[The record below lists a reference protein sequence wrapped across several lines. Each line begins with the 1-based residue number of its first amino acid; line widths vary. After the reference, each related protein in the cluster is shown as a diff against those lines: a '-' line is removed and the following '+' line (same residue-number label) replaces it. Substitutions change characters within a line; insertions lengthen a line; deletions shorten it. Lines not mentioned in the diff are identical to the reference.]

1 MYKKIGWFLLFFSLI
16 LAGKA
21 SAQELTAASSK
32 ELKEALSDTRVSV
45 IKLQSGIYEGNF
57 LIERKVHII
66 GDKGTRIM
74 GTEKGHVLTIAADDV
89 IVENLEVE
97 GSGSQNAGI
106 YVKGDRAYLHHIAL
120 RNVFHGIYAR
130 NSYGHM
136 FENNLITSFHGMNRH
151 KGFGIYLVEAP
162 NTAVKD
168 NYFYHT
174 QDGVYVSYSDFCEV
188 TGNFM
193 FKARYGV
200 HTMDSRNV
208 LIADNQ
214 VTESINGLM
223 IMQSYEVFILENYFF
238 SNTEI
243 DGAGIFIYDTF
254 DSKISSNIV
263 KGNFR
268 GIILENAQRNRLE
281 FNNVLQNDTGLEIG
295 KNSNDNT
302 IYLNNFSGNT
312 RQVISEK
319 GNRNLFSKDNY
330 GNYFDDHHL
339 LNLDNDHKVDF
350 AYKSGDVFY
359 QMADEEP
366 LLQVF
371 YQSPAV
377 ELWNMIE
384 QYTPIPS
391 DAFIIDESPLA
402 EPAPV
407 KQKKF
412 ISEKNH
418 IYHSHEFPLI
428 LFFFLI
434 TLASLLILNFGRKHN
449 EI

>member
-1 MYKKIGWFLLFFSLI
+1 MKFLY
-16 LAGKA
+16 
-21 SAQELTAASSK
+21 
-32 ELKEALSDTRVSV
+32 LKT
-45 IKLQSGIYEGNF
+45 
-57 LIERKVHII
+57 
-66 GDKGTRIM
+66 
-74 GTEKGHVLTIAADDV
+74 
-89 IVENLEVE
+89 
-97 GSGSQNAGI
+97 
-106 YVKGDRAYLHHIAL
+106 
-120 RNVFHGIYAR
+120 
-130 NSYGHM
+130 
-136 FENNLITSFHGMNRH
+136 
-151 KGFGIYLVEAP
+151 
-162 NTAVKD
+162 
-168 NYFYHT
+168 
-174 QDGVYVSYSDFCEV
+174 
-188 TGNFM
+188 
-193 FKARYGV
+193 
-200 HTMDSRNV
+200 
-208 LIADNQ
+208 
-214 VTESINGLM
+214 
-223 IMQSYEVFILENYFF
+223 
-238 SNTEI
+238 TEI

-268 GIILENAQRNRLE
+268 GIILEHAKRNRLE
-281 FNNVLQNDTGLEIG
+281 FNNVLRNDTGLEIG

-319 GNRNLFSKDNY
+319 DNRNLFSKDNY

-359 QMADEEP
+359 QMADDEP

-371 YQSPAV
+371 YQSPSV

-391 DAFIIDESPLA
+391 QAFIIDESPLA
-402 EPAPV
+402 EPVPV

-418 IYHSHEFPLI
+418 INHSREFPII

-434 TLASLLILNFGRKHN
+434 TLASLLIFNFGRKHN

>member
-1 MYKKIGWFLLFFSLI
+1 MYKKIGWFLLFLSLI

-21 SAQELTAASSK
+21 SAQEMTAASSK
-32 ELKEALSDTRVSV
+32 ELKAALSDPQVSV
-45 IKLQSGIYEGNF
+45 IKLQSGIYEGNI

-66 GDKGTRIM
+66 GDKGTRIL

-130 NSYGHM
+130 NSYGHR
-136 FENNLITSFHGMNRH
+136 FENNLITSFHGRNRH
-151 KGFGIYLVEAP
+151 SGFGIYLVEAP
-162 NTAVKD
+162 NTAVKE

-188 TGNFM
+188 TGNIM

-200 HTMDSRNV
+200 HTMDSRNI

-238 SNTEI
+238 KNTEI

-268 GIILENAQRNRLE
+268 GIILEHAKRNRLE
-281 FNNVLQNDTGLEIG
+281 FNNVLRNDTGLEIG

-319 GNRNLFSKDNY
+319 DNRNLFSKNNY

-359 QMADEEP
+359 QMADDEP

-371 YQSPAV
+371 YQSPSV

-391 DAFIIDESPLA
+391 QAFIIDESPLA
-402 EPAPV
+402 EPVPV

-418 IYHSHEFPLI
+418 INHSREFPII

-434 TLASLLILNFGRKHN
+434 TLASLLIFNFGRKHN

>member
-1 MYKKIGWFLLFFSLI
+1 MYKKIGWFLVFFSLV

-21 SAQELTAASSK
+21 SAQEMTAVSSK
-32 ELKEALSDTRVSV
+32 ELREALSDPEVSV

-57 LIERKVHII
+57 LIDRKVHII

-106 YVKGDRAYLHHIAL
+106 YVKGDRAFLHHIAL

-130 NSYGHM
+130 NSYGHR
-136 FENNLITSFHGMNRH
+136 FENNLITSFHGINRH
-151 KGFGIYLVEAP
+151 KGFGIYLIEAP
-162 NTAVKD
+162 NTAVKE

-188 TGNFM
+188 TGNLM

-223 IMQSYEVFILENYFF
+223 IMQSYEIFILENYFF
-238 SNTEI
+238 KNTAI

-263 KGNFR
+263 IGNFR
-268 GIILENAQRNRLE
+268 GIILENAKRNRLE
-281 FNNVLQNDTGLEIG
+281 FNNILQNDTGIEIG

-319 GNRNLFSKDNY
+319 DNRNLFSKDNY

-339 LNLDNDHKVDF
+339 LNLDHDHKVDF

-359 QMADEEP
+359 QMADDEP
-366 LLQVF
+366 LLQIF

-391 DAFIIDESPLA
+391 EAFIIDESPLA

-407 KQKKF
+407 KQKTF

-418 IYHSHEFPLI
+418 ISHSGEYPLI

-434 TLASLLILNFGRKHN
+434 TSASVLIFKFGRKHN

>member
-21 SAQELTAASSK
+21 SAQEFSAASSE
-32 ELKEALSDTRVSV
+32 ELREALSDPNASV
-45 IKLQSGIYEGNF
+45 IKLQSGIYEGTF

-66 GDKGTRIM
+66 GDKGTRII
-74 GTEKGHVLTIAADDV
+74 GSENGHVLTIAANDV
-89 IVENLEVE
+89 IIENLEVE

-106 YVKGDRAYLHHIAL
+106 YVTGDRAYLHHIAL

-130 NSYGHM
+130 NSYGHR
-136 FENNLITSFHGMNRH
+136 FEHNLITSFQNKDRH

-162 NTAVKD
+162 NTAVKN
-168 NYFYHT
+168 NYFFHT

-188 TGNFM
+188 TGNIM
-193 FKARYGV
+193 SKARYGV

-208 LIADNQ
+208 LIADNR
-214 VTESINGLM
+214 VTKSINGLM
-223 IMQSYEVFILENYFF
+223 IMQSYEVFILDNYFYK
-238 SNTEI
+238 NTENE
-243 DGAGIFIYDTF
+243 GTGIFMYDTF
-254 DSKISSNIV
+254 DSKIASNIV
-263 KGNFR
+263 RGNYR
-268 GIILENAQRNRLE
+268 GMILENAQRNRLE
-281 FNNVLQNDTGLEIG
+281 FNQVQENDTGLEMG

-312 RQVISEK
+312 RQIISEK
-319 GNRNLFSKDNY
+319 DNRNLFSKDTY

-339 LNLDNDHKVDF
+339 LNLDHDHKVDF

-359 QMADEEP
+359 QMADNEP
-366 LLQVF
+366 LLQIF

-402 EPAPV
+402 EAAPV
-407 KQKKF
+407 KQKELK
-412 ISEKNH
+412 SEKRNA
-418 IYHSHEFPLI
+418 SSSREPSLI
-428 LFFFLI
+428 LFFSLI
-434 TLASLLILNFGRKHN
+434 ALTSLLILNYGRKHN